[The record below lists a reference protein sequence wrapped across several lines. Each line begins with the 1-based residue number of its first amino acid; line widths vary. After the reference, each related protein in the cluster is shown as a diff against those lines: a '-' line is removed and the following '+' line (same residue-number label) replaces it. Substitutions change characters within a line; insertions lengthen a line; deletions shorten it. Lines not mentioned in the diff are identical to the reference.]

1 MPIIS
6 EDRQNY
12 LHKRLDSVVQ
22 VVGNKPYMY
31 SLIGL
36 MTVGLQRQNTVLS
49 PYLQGSAGHLK
60 L

>member
-6 EDRQNY
+6 EDRQTY

-22 VVGNKPYMY
+22 VVGNKPYKY

-36 MTVGLQRQNTVLS
+36 MTVGL
-49 PYLQGSAGHLK
+49 
-60 L
+60 